1 VGFAWQ
7 PNGICYG
14 RNLFKVLN
22 SEFTHNLEH
31 DAKPIY
37 NCPAGQQKLNNGIL
51 KHLNWEE
58 RYFAVR

>member
-1 VGFAWQ
+1 MGA
-7 PNGICYG
+7 

-22 SEFTHNLEH
+22 SKFNHNLEH

-51 KHLNWEE
+51 KHLN
-58 RYFAVR
+58 